1 MKIDGAFIKDID
13 TNSIDYAMV
22 ESINSIGHV
31 MGLKTIAEFVEN
43 EEILKKLK
51 EIGIDYAQGYHIAH
65 PKPLEQMKGVIFM
78 PR

>member
-1 MKIDGAFIKDID
+1 
-13 TNSIDYAMV
+13 MV

-43 EEILKKLK
+43 EEVLKKLR
-51 EIGIDYAQGYHIAH
+51 EIGVDHVQDYYIDHL
-65 PKPLEQMKGVIFM
+65 KPLEQMEGVIFM